1 MPNPLLAPLLRFF
14 GRLSYP
20 RLFAL
25 TAALFV
31 ADVIVPDMGTEQL
44 EGEVHGVL
52 PGLPILYMSG
62 YPQDDILSRGLLKR
76 DRPFLQKPFTG
87 EDLATEVERVIRRA

>member
-1 MPNPLLAPLLRFF
+1 MTMVNPLLAPLLRFF

-31 ADVIVPDMGTEQL
+31 LDVLIPDFVPFIDEILLGLGTLLLANWKKRKEP
-44 EGEVHGVL
+44 VV
-52 PGLPILYMSG
+52 PGKPPIDSEA
-62 YPQDDILSRGLLKR
+62 SRH
-76 DRPFLQKPFTG
+76 
-87 EDLATEVERVIRRA
+87 